1 MFLKGLNA
9 KNHDVE
15 EVGEVILSDTAD
27 AHQLYDTVNC
37 HLEVFVILWIKLF
50 EYHLHH
56 SSVLREEIFEDFC
69 GKGEANPS
77 QESVHKPIL

>member
-37 HLEVFVILWIKLF
+37 HLEVFVIL
-50 EYHLHH
+50 
-56 SSVLREEIFEDFC
+56 
-69 GKGEANPS
+69 
-77 QESVHKPIL
+77 